1 MLLFF
6 YGKDKD
12 KIIPHTPKNISSDNN
27 IVEAS
32 TMIEAV
38 KELIKKY
45 SLLKRELVNEDFTL
59 KDDYIYLV
67 NGRNIAFL
75 QGENTILKDGD
86 RVTIFPP
93 IGGG

>member
-1 MLLFF
+1 MAKIKIKLFL
-6 YGKDKD
+6 
-12 KIIPHTPKNISSDNN
+12 TLQKNISSDNN

-45 SLLKRELVNEDFTL
+45 PLLKRELVNEDFTL

-75 QGENTILKDGD
+75 QGENTTLKDGD
-86 RVTIFPP
+86 RITIFPP

>member
-1 MLLFF
+1 MAKIKIKLFL
-6 YGKDKD
+6 
-12 KIIPHTPKNISSDNN
+12 TLQKNISSDNN

-45 SLLKRELVNEDFTL
+45 PLLKRELVNKDFTL

-75 QGENTILKDGD
+75 QGENTTLKDGD
-86 RVTIFPP
+86 RITIFPP

>member
-1 MLLFF
+1 MAKIKIKLFL
-6 YGKDKD
+6 
-12 KIIPHTPKNISSDNN
+12 TLQKNISSDNN

-75 QGENTILKDGD
+75 QGENTTLKDGD
-86 RVTIFPP
+86 RITIFPP

>member
-1 MLLFF
+1 MAKIKIKLFL
-6 YGKDKD
+6 
-12 KIIPHTPKNISSDNN
+12 TLQKNISSDNN

-45 SLLKRELVNEDFTL
+45 PLLKRELVNEDFTL

-67 NGRNIAFL
+67 DGRNIAFL
-75 QGENTILKDGD
+75 QGENTTLKDGD
-86 RVTIFPP
+86 RITIFPP

>member
-1 MLLFF
+1 MAKIKIKLFL
-6 YGKDKD
+6 
-12 KIIPHTPKNISSDNN
+12 TLQKNISSDNN

-32 TMIEAV
+32 TMLEAI

-45 SLLKRELVNEDFTL
+45 PLLKRELVNEDFTL

-75 QGENTILKDGD
+75 QGENTTLKDGD
-86 RVTIFPP
+86 RITIFPP